1 MTRSAGRGL
10 LFTLLLAA
18 GCGSPPAAPPPLPA
32 SLYGEVATAV
42 EQARETVVRT
52 PRSAA
57 AWGELA
63 MLFDAHDQLPEAQQ
77 CYRQARE
84 LDASDPR
91 WPYLLACLLA
101 GSDPAAAEPL
111 FRTAAKNSTQPEPN
125 LRLAAMLRD
134 RGQPEEAAKI
144 LRIEAAAEP
153 SVARIHYELARCLE
167 QTSLLEEAIEE
178 ALLATRLA
186 PQHRSVREL
195 AAELLSR
202 SGRLEEARLQA
213 DVARRLPRETAG
225 WPDPW
230 REAVRS
236 LRRDPHWQ
244 ASSLAMA
251 ATAGQIPAGEAL
263 AALAGLAS
271 THPDDW
277 TIAGEFA
284 QLLMMAGDYNA
295 AIEAASTALA
305 LHPEAV
311 GLWKIR
317 GTSHLLAEHWQAAEA
332 DLAQAVDR
340 KPDDAAAWNDLAF
353 VQEQLGRDA
362 AVASLETAIRLEPL
376 DVDKRVRLIELL
388 TERGQFDDATRAID
402 TMEAIAGDVPA
413 AAQLREAIAAAA
425 TATSPEPILP
435 DDDRE

>member
-18 GCGSPPAAPPPLPA
+18 GCGSPPAAPPPLPT

-111 FRTAAKNSTQPEPN
+111 FRTAAKNSPQPEPN

-195 AAELLSR
+195 AAELLSS

-362 AVASLETAIRLEPL
+362 AVASLKTAIRLEPL
-376 DVDKRVRLIELL
+376 DVDKRIRLIELL
-388 TERGQFDDATRAID
+388 IERRQFDDATREVD